1 MKTEILAGV
10 HPVAEALAAGRRR
23 IYEILVSERKDAS
36 PRIAAIKERARAQ
49 TPPVP
54 LTPQTTRRLDET
66 AGHRRHQGIAA
77 RVSPYPEIPFEELLP
92 REVDASVPPFL
103 LLIDDIVDVHNLGAL
118 VRSALCAGVTG
129 VIVPKD
135 RSAPPSPA
143 VSRVSAGALEHI
155 RFCRVTNLAV
165 TVESLKK
172 AGVWVFGLASDGS
185 RSIYTADLTGPLA
198 LVVGGEEKGIRPLV
212 RSRCDMLLSI
222 PLRGPLGSLNASVAG
237 AVALFEAVR
246 RRSASR
252 GE

>member
-1 MKTEILAGV
+1 MKSEVLAGV
-10 HPVAEALAAGRRR
+10 HPVAEALAAGRRQ
-23 IYEILVSERKDAS
+23 IYELLVSERKDTS
-36 PRIAAIKERARAQ
+36 PRVSAIKKSARAH
-49 TPPVP
+49 TPPIP
-54 LTPQTTRRLDET
+54 LTAQPTRRLDET

-92 REVDASVPPFL
+92 PDAAAVPPFF

-172 AGVWVFGLASDGS
+172 AGVWVFGLASGET

-212 RSRCDMLLSI
+212 RSRCDMLLTI
-222 PLRGPLGSLNASVAG
+222 PMRGPLDSLNASVAG